1 MGRSNALQK
10 QNSKGSAAQ
19 WKTDVSH
26 ASRSERPPMMSEISE
41 IEKRLCARDMAC
53 KAQLLTMGLLNMVI
67 WLMFALAV
75 GSILEPVR
83 QFEHGF
89 LTVLDHMMGIR

>member
-1 MGRSNALQK
+1 M
-10 QNSKGSAAQ
+10 
-19 WKTDVSH
+19 TI
-26 ASRSERPPMMSEISE
+26 MSEISE
-41 IEKRLCARDMAC
+41 IENRLHARDMGS
-53 KAQLLTMGLLNMVI
+53 KAQLLTTRLLNVVI

-75 GSILEPVR
+75 ASMLEPVR